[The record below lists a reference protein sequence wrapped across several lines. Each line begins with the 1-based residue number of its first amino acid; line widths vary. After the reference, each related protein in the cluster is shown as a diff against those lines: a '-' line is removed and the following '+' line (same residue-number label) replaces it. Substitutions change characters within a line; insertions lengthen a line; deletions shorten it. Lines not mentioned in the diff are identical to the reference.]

1 MDDSAEFYKE
11 SRTKEDYI
19 DVIRVL
25 DYSPES
31 FLVKNRRQYDK
42 WKIIGMAVTGRG
54 LGPGRGDITNQDEY
68 SDIND
73 PLADGLKGLASGCL
87 VLEEINQ
94 HNHLLSRGA
103 DFLRVKIDGSG
114 SATYGIMG
122 NCKNPDKGLNATSIG
137 PQYAGGFP
145 PDDGTQPLPGSA
157 DQYLPSYF
165 LKYSPWMNG
174 WADPMSAELCSCAG
188 SDDTSW
194 KMYILVEIND
204 IKGVKR
210 FTQTASPQQKSTTGI
225 NDQIIRTCDFI
236 SYPTD
241 VGGQA
246 GLEAESK
253 ASDICVD
260 YTNKMFNL
268 ARGGLTGSVILNI
281 NHGVIVRLT
290 SYPSCNQRKLIKG
303 ERVPEDGF
311 TGFLGP
317 DKKEI
322 CYDSTSYGYNPESSF
337 CFSKVYPERA
347 VLRIMPVC
355 MARGDVSGQTFSKIQ
370 FFNQIEKHYDRW
382 DKAKEGG
389 FKIFDEVFDFPEA
402 KMKIRVITHK
412 PEEFDKYYS
421 SLLKDDRVTLKN
433 PADYTKPYFLT
444 GGNINDRAGGAKGCS
459 CTNEAQN
466 ESHYP
471 IRPYNQFVYCPN
483 NFTGEKT
490 CS

>member
-11 SRTKEDYI
+11 SMTKEDYI
-19 DVIRVL
+19 DVVRIL
-25 DYSPES
+25 DYTPES
-31 FLVKNRRQYDK
+31 FLLKNRKRYDQ
-42 WKIIGMAVTGRG
+42 WKIIGMAVTRRG
-54 LGPGRGDITNQDEY
+54 FGTGDVKNTDEY
-68 SDIND
+68 SDPTD
-73 PLADGLKGLASGCL
+73 PLARGLVGLASGCL

-94 HNHLLSRGA
+94 HNHLVSRGA

-114 SATYGIMG
+114 SATYGVMG

-145 PDDGTQPLPGSA
+145 PDDGQQPLPNSQ
-157 DQYLPSYF
+157 DLILPNYF

-174 WADPMSAELCSCAG
+174 WADSMDSNLCSCAG
-188 SDDTSW
+188 VDEKSWQMYVLGEIDD
-194 KMYILVEIND
+194 V
-204 IKGVKR
+204 KGTKR
-210 FTQTASPQQKSTTGI
+210 FLQTAGSTQKSTIGV
-225 NDQIIRTCDFI
+225 NDQTIRTCDFI
-236 SYPTD
+236 SYPS
-241 VGGQA
+241 GPEAQA
-246 GLEAESK
+246 GLLAESR

-268 ARGGLTGSVILNI
+268 ARGGLTGSVILAL

-290 SYPSCNQRKLIKG
+290 SYPSCNQRKLIKLRIPQG
-303 ERVPEDGF
+303 GF
-311 TGFLGP
+311 GSDELN
-317 DKKEI
+317 KEEI
-322 CYDSTSYGYNPESSF
+322 CYNPDDSQYNPEEPF
-337 CFSKVYPERA
+337 CFTRIYPERA

-355 MARGDVSGQTFSKIQ
+355 MAKGSVSTQEIYKIN
-370 FFNQIEKHYDRW
+370 FFNHIEKHYDRW
-382 DKAKEGG
+382 DKAKEGF
-389 FKIFDEVFDFPEA
+389 FKIFDEVFDFPDA
-402 KMKIRVITHK
+402 KMKIRIITHK
-412 PEEFDKYYS
+412 PEEFDKYYF
-421 SLLKDDRVTLKN
+421 SLFKDDRVTFKN
-433 PADYTKPYFLT
+433 PADYMKPYFLT